1 MDNSLV
7 ELVAANVAFVGTHFA
22 MSHPLR
28 APLVGVFGEK
38 LFPAIYSI
46 VSFATLGWVYFAYK
60 AAPAADLGGSG
71 QAGWIATTVLLI
83 PAMVLFAGSFAG
95 NPALPAPGA
104 AEKARLDPQGVF
116 LVTRHPLMWSFSLW
130 ALSHIILFW
139 SLRSVIT
146 AIAMG
151 FLALVGAHLQDRK
164 KRAQMGNAWEQWE
177 SKTSFWPRLGKLGS
191 VGAVNWAIGLAL
203 WLAFSW
209 LHILAADIPAGVWRW
224 IG

>member
-104 AEKARLDPQGVF
+104 AEKATTGSERRF
-116 LVTRHPLMWSFSLW
+116 SRHTAPADVELQSLG
-130 ALSHIILFW
+130 
-139 SLRSVIT
+139 
-146 AIAMG
+146 AIAHHSLLEPAFGHHGDRDGLSRAGRRASSGPQEARADGRCLGAMG
-151 FLALVGAHLQDRK
+151 K
-164 KRAQMGNAWEQWE
+164 
-177 SKTSFWPRLGKLGS
+177 
-191 VGAVNWAIGLAL
+191 
-203 WLAFSW
+203 
-209 LHILAADIPAGVWRW
+209 
-224 IG
+224 